1 MFIPDQRNLGGRQ
14 IICNMVLNHRLSLN
28 IMDDKSAIS
37 PIQTKMHTPRQGCYT
52 DRQSQNKPSL
62 FFRRIPTSNYQKYKE
77 LLYKKPL
84 SFPKNQNKN
93 ECHTE
98 IKIIDWNVIEKEIQ
112 KYEKEFYKLNLP
124 SFLKSFARQ
133 MNIKKEY
140 DFATL
145 IEMILNFYPNIK
157 QDDLI
162 EIASDII
169 VGEL

>member
-14 IICNMVLNHRLSLN
+14 IICNMVWNHRLSLN
-28 IMDDKSAIS
+28 IMDDKSAAS

-52 DRQSQNKPSL
+52 DRQGQNKPSF

-84 SFPKNQNKN
+84 SFPKNQQQKKYD
-93 ECHTE
+93 TD
-98 IKIIDWNVIEKEIQ
+98 IKIIDWNVVEKEIN
-112 KYEKEFYKLNLP
+112 KFGKEFYKINLHQ
-124 SFLKSFARQ
+124 FIQSFAKK

-145 IEMILNFYPNIK
+145 IEMILNSYPNIK
-157 QDDLI
+157 QEDLI

-169 VGEL
+169 VDEL